1 MNVGAP
7 APGMNAA
14 VRTLVRVAISRSHQ
28 VFAIRDGFPGLQ
40 S

>member
-7 APGMNAA
+7 APGMNGS
-14 VRTLVRVAISRSHQ
+14 VRTIVRLAISRSHS